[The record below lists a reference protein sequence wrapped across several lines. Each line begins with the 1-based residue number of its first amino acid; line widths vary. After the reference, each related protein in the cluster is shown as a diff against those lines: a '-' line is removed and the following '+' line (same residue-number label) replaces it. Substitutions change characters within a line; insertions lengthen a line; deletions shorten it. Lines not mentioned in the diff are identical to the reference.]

1 MLFWILFL
9 LFGGLFL
16 ASFLKERRQFR
27 NAVYLT
33 LTVFFLLTAVA
44 DATTGSAVSALIL
57 IFLFVLL
64 PLSIVPISFVF
75 LAEGVTS
82 IRKEGFAVAHVLS
95 IAFGVGVWLF
105 LLAARYLFSNAINNP
120 VRELFALVVLAGVYV
135 FFTFAALLL
144 YSTFYQIVPKKR
156 DCDFIIIHGA
166 GLLEGRRVSPL
177 LAGRLDK
184 GMQVYELSGR
194 KAKIIVSGG
203 QGGDEQV
210 SEAQAMQD
218 YLLQH
223 GIPQESILLE
233 ERSKNTLENLQFSK
247 KIMDS
252 LLPAYSCIFVTN
264 DYHVFRAGTYARR
277 IGLNAEG
284 VGCKTAFY
292 YWPNAFIRE
301 YIAIMLQYKKAPVFL
316 AVLWVLGVI
325 LWELATYNF

>member
-16 ASFLKERRQFR
+16 APFLKERRQFR

-120 VRELFALVVLAGVYV
+120 IRELFALVVLAGVYV

-292 YWPNAFIRE
+292 YWPNAFVRE

>member
-120 VRELFALVVLAGVYV
+120 VRELFALVVLVGVYV

-210 SEAQAMQD
+210 TEAQAMQD

-292 YWPNAFIRE
+292 YWPNAFVRE